1 MPLRNLA
8 NFSNEELNSK
18 IKTLMA
24 INFILSFV
32 IVMFF
37 GYLFYVL
44 YMDKWTETN
53 LAGVISITVMIAVIA
68 INASNISGI
77 KKELN
82 KRS

>member
-1 MPLRNLA
+1 
-8 NFSNEELNSK
+8 
-18 IKTLMA
+18 MA